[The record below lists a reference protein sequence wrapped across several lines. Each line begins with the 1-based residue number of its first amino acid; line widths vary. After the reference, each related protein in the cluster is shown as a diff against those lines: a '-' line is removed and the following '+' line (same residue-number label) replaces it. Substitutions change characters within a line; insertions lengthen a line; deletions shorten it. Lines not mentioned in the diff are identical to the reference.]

1 MLCEIVCRV
10 WGIIRIFAVLKGD
23 TMVHEYSHEES
34 EPLMVREP
42 DMEYRTPSKR
52 RYWVTPQEDVVPMSD
67 IQPRAVSLKEV
78 MKHSVTLDELD
89 AHLTQTIHNYFH
101 PNE

>member
-1 MLCEIVCRV
+1 M
-10 WGIIRIFAVLKGD
+10 
-23 TMVHEYSHEES
+23 
-34 EPLMVREP
+34 
-42 DMEYRTPSKR
+42 PSKR

-89 AHLTQTIHNYFH
+89 AHLTQAIHNYFH